1 MHAMVALR
9 LLAVAVATSAILVG
23 ASVPAGAQQP
33 GQEAL
38 EQFCSGDY
46 MRLCAQYDPD
56 SPQVEQ
62 CFRSKMRELT
72 PACRSA
78 IQAYQ
83 KRNPQGRKR

>member
-1 MHAMVALR
+1 MVALR
-9 LLAVAVATSAILVG
+9 LLAAAIATGAVLVG
-23 ASVPAGAQQP
+23 ASVPAGAQQA

-62 CFRSKMRELT
+62 CFRAKLRELT
-72 PACRSA
+72 PECRSA
-78 IQAYQ
+78 IQTYQ
-83 KRNPQGRKR
+83 KQNPHGRKR